1 MKSGKIKIT
10 WDLTPLLK
18 NENDKEIEK
27 QKNLIKEENY
37 EFINKWKGRE
47 DYLKKPAVLKI
58 ALDEYEKLNRLRG
71 NSGGVGFYFYLKSAL
86 DQNDPQIKAK
96 FNSIRDLE
104 IKISNDL
111 QFFEHNIARIPEN
124 LQPRFLAC
132 EGLEPYKHFLEK
144 LFIQAKYLLSDAE
157 ETILNLK
164 QPSSRGNW
172 VKMLSGFLSKEERI
186 VLNEKGKKEKKNYS
200 ELLKLMN
207 SGNKKIRDA
216 AAEGFNDLLKKYVD
230 VAENEINSVLADKK
244 INDELRKMERPDTA
258 RHIDDDIE
266 SDIVDALIKAVS
278 DKFSISRRYYG
289 LKAKL
294 LGVKKLEY
302 HERNVEYGKIAPKY
316 PYSKAFD
323 LVGSVF
329 SALDKEFFE
338 ALDKMNAKGEIDVLP
353 KKNKRNGAFCAGNLI
368 TQPDYILLNYGEK
381 LDDVLTLAHE
391 AGHAINSELQKKTRN
406 SLSFG
411 TPKST
416 AEVAST
422 FMEDF
427 VLEELMKNAD
437 EETRL
442 ALMAHKLNGDVSTI
456 FRQTACYLFEWE
468 LHQRF
473 REKGYLSKEEIGKL
487 FQKHMRAYMGSAI
500 SQSPG
505 SENWWIGWG
514 HIRSFFYNYSYAS
527 GLLISK
533 YMQASCAKDPAFME
547 KVKEFLSAGTSD
559 SPKNIFQKMGID
571 ITDKKFWADGLEKIE
586 TLLKDTEKLAKK
598 LRKM

>member
-1 MKSGKIKIT
+1 MKPRKIKT
-10 WDLTPLLK
+10 NWDLTLLLK
-18 NENDKEIEK
+18 KENDKEIEK
-27 QKNLIKEENY
+27 QKNLIKKENY
-37 EFINKWKGRE
+37 EFINKWKDRN
-47 DYLKKPAVLKI
+47 DYLKKAAVLRI

-86 DQNDPQIKAK
+86 DQNDPGIKAQ
-96 FNSIRDLE
+96 FNNIRDFE

-111 QFFEHNIARIPEN
+111 QFFEHNIARIPES
-124 LQPRFLAC
+124 LQPRFLAYK
-132 EGLEPYKHFLEK
+132 GLEPYRHFLEK
-144 LFIQAKYLLSDAE
+144 LFIQAKCLLSDAE
-157 ETILNLK
+157 EKILNLK
-164 QPSSRGNW
+164 QATSRGNW

-200 ELLKLMN
+200 ELAKLAN
-207 SGNKKIRDA
+207 SRRKKVRDA
-216 AAEGFNDLLKKYVD
+216 AAIALNDIFKKHAD
-230 VAENEINSVLADKK
+230 TAENEINSVLADKK
-244 INDELRKMERPDTA
+244 INDELRKMERPDLA
-258 RHIDDDIE
+258 RHLDDDVE
-266 SDIVDALIKAVS
+266 SDVVDALIRAVS
-278 DKFSISRRYYG
+278 AKFSVSRRYYG

-302 HERNVEYGKIAPKY
+302 HERNVEYGKIDQKY
-316 PYSKAFD
+316 PYPKAFD
-323 LVGSVF
+323 LVSSVF

-338 ALDKMNAKGEIDVLP
+338 ALDKMNAKGEIDVWP
-353 KKNKRNGAFCAGNLI
+353 KKNKTSGAFCASNLI
-368 TQPDYILLNYGEK
+368 TQPNYILLNYGKK

-391 AGHAINSELQKKTRN
+391 LGHAVNSELQKKTRN

-411 TPKST
+411 APKST

-437 EETRL
+437 KETRL
-442 ALMAHKLNGDVSTI
+442 ALMAHKLNSDVSTI
-456 FRQTACYLFEWE
+456 FRQVACYLFERE

-487 FQKHMRAYMGSAI
+487 FQKHMRAYMGSAV

-533 YMQASCAKDPAFME
+533 YMQASCAKDHAFLE
-547 KVKEFLSAGTSD
+547 KVKEFLSAGVSD

-571 ITDKKFWADGLEKIE
+571 ITDKKFWDDGLEKIE
-586 TLLKDTEKLAKK
+586 NLLKDTEKLAKK
-598 LRKM
+598 LGKI

>member
-1 MKSGKIKIT
+1 MN

-18 NENDKEIEK
+18 NESDKETEK
-27 QKNLIKEENY
+27 QKSLIKKENY
-37 EFINKWKGRE
+37 KFISKWENRQ
-47 DYLKKPAVLKI
+47 DYLKEPFILKE
-58 ALDEYEKLNRLRG
+58 ALDEYEKLNRLCG

-86 DQNDPQIKAK
+86 DQNDPEIKAK
-96 FNSIRDLE
+96 FNNIRDFE

-124 LQPRFLAC
+124 LQPRFLAHK
-132 EGLEPYKHFLEK
+132 GLEPYKHFLEK

-157 ETILNLK
+157 EKILNLK

-186 VLNEKGKKEKKNYS
+186 VLSEKGKKEKKNYS
-200 ELLKLMN
+200 ELAKLAN
-207 SGNKKIRDA
+207 SRRKKVRDA
-216 AAEGFNDLLKKYVD
+216 AAIALNDILKKHVD
-230 VAENEINSVLADKK
+230 TAENEINSVLADKK
-244 INDELRKMERPDTA
+244 TNDELRKMERPDTA
-258 RHIDDDIE
+258 RHLDDDIE
-266 SDIVDALIKAVS
+266 SDIVDALVRAVS
-278 DKFSISRRYYG
+278 GKFSISRRYYA

-302 HERNVEYGKIAPKY
+302 HERNVEYGKIAQKY
-316 PYSKAFD
+316 PYPKALA

-338 ALDKMNAKGEIDVLP
+338 ALDKMNAKREIDVLP
-353 KKNKRNGAFCAGNLI
+353 KKNKRSGAFCSGNLI
-368 TQPDYILLNYGEK
+368 TQPNYILLNYGEK

-391 AGHAINSELQKKTRN
+391 AGHAVNSELQKKSRN

-437 EETRL
+437 EETRM
-442 ALMAHKLNGDVSTI
+442 ALMAHKLNSDVSTI
-456 FRQTACYLFEWE
+456 FRQIACYLFERE
-468 LHQRF
+468 LHRRF

-487 FQKHMRAYMGSAI
+487 FQKHMRAYMGSAVL
-500 SQSPG
+500 QSPG

-527 GLLISK
+527 GLIISK
-533 YMQASCAKDPAFME
+533 YMQASWAKDPSFIE
-547 KVKEFLSAGTSD
+547 KVKEFLSAGASD

-598 LRKM
+598 LGKI